1 MPDTHLIL
9 YHKQSTSARTRFLR
23 FRHGGVCGPEVLPA
37 DATVDDPGGGNAATL
52 LTHPGMLLRA
62 TETALDLARG
72 SLASDAGFHCRVFAG
87 ADSGDVYLAHFTS
100 IDPPFEGRGCGGRGI
115 HRSHSGTGSATGG
128 AGLAAARLRARF
140 GLKPFPPTP
149 YRHGDSNHAGGAWR
163 AASAYW
169 CRGFRQ
175 GQAVSD

>member
-23 FRHGGVCGPEVLPA
+23 FRHGGVCGPEALPA

-100 IDPPFEGRGCGGRGI
+100 IDPPFEAADAAGAAFIDLTQARGLPP
-115 HRSHSGTGSATGG
+115 AE
-128 AGLAAARLRARF
+128 LALLRL
-140 GLKPFPPTP
+140 
-149 YRHGDSNHAGGAWR
+149 
-163 AASAYW
+163 AYEHVL
-169 CRGFRQ
+169 G
-175 GQAVSD
+175 

>member
-23 FRHGGVCGPEVLPA
+23 FRHGGVCGPEPLPA

-100 IDPPFEGRGCGGRGI
+100 IDPPFEAADAAGAAFIDLTQARGLPP
-115 HRSHSGTGSATGG
+115 AE
-128 AGLAAARLRARF
+128 LALLRL
-140 GLKPFPPTP
+140 
-149 YRHGDSNHAGGAWR
+149 
-163 AASAYW
+163 AYEHVL
-169 CRGFRQ
+169 G
-175 GQAVSD
+175 